1 MELLSELERTLQF
14 VTRPFQLLPGPRPC
28 IEEGDRLAAAVV
40 QTLEASA
47 PVLIGGEAPNLLEL
61 GQARLVHRQALD
73 RWAGDALRAGRSP
86 EEVLAGLDADHVLRV
101 VSYLALAIG
110 SDAVIAAGRT
120 LAAEL
125 PLPTGTPREGTSI
138 VLIRIAR
145 TVRTYLVP
153 TSSTLHNSVRVGIG
167 LALAVLVARVLAL
180 SHAFWVV
187 LGTLSV
193 LRSNALGTG
202 RTTVEALAG
211 TVAGFVVGGLFTVL
225 VGATSAALWAALPIA
240 VFLAAYAS
248 TALGFVVGQAAF
260 TINLVIL
267 FNLISPVGWRIGL
280 ARIEDV
286 AVGAAISV
294 VAGILLWPRGARRE
308 FGLAIA
314 GTYRSV
320 TSYLAACFN
329 RVLEGG
335 PPEDTLR
342 ARSLAVRDRDR
353 AREAF
358 DQFLYER
365 GAKPLDPRT
374 AGFLVASGT
383 NAMMAGDSINVVAD
397 MGYYAEDCPAGA
409 LAIRGQIPFVLE
421 DFLRLADRLSNI
433 RRASRP
439 LDRVSDKGL
448 RDASLTCLRL
458 WRDGPARGRSAIAVV
473 SAAEWLEQLGELAA
487 DLEEPVA
494 AAVEAARVPWWR

>member
-1 MELLSELERTLQF
+1 
-14 VTRPFQLLPGPRPC
+14 
-28 IEEGDRLAAAVV
+28 
-40 QTLEASA
+40 
-47 PVLIGGEAPNLLEL
+47 
-61 GQARLVHRQALD
+61 
-73 RWAGDALRAGRSP
+73 
-86 EEVLAGLDADHVLRV
+86 
-101 VSYLALAIG
+101 
-110 SDAVIAAGRT
+110 
-120 LAAEL
+120 
-125 PLPTGTPREGTSI
+125 
-138 VLIRIAR
+138 
-145 TVRTYLVP
+145 
-153 TSSTLHNSVRVGIG
+153 
-167 LALAVLVARVLAL
+167 
-180 SHAFWVV
+180 
-187 LGTLSV
+187 
-193 LRSNALGTG
+193 
-202 RTTVEALAG
+202 
-211 TVAGFVVGGLFTVL
+211 
-225 VGATSAALWAALPIA
+225 LWAALPIA

-308 FGLAIA
+308 FGLVTA
-314 GTYRSV
+314 GMYRSV
-320 TSYLAACFN
+320 TSYLGACFN

-383 NAMMAGDSINVVAD
+383 NAMMAGDGINVVAD
-397 MGYYAEDCPAGA
+397 MGYYAEDCPEGA
-409 LAIRGQIPFVLE
+409 FALRGQIPLVLE

-433 RRASRP
+433 RSASRP

-458 WRDGPARGRSAIAVV
+458 WRDDPAYGRSAIAVV
-473 SAAEWLEQLGELAA
+473 SAAEWLGQLGELAA
-487 DLEEPVA
+487 DLEEPIA